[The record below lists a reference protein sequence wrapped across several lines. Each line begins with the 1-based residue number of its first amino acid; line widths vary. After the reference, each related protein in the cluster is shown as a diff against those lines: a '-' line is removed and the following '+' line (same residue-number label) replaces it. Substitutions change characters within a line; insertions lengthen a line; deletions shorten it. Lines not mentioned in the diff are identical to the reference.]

1 MSLRHPFEW
10 LPLSDRKRALLGV
23 FVFTV
28 LVGAGLQ
35 VIGQPLK
42 TEDSPKGIVS
52 FQLAGEIA
60 RSNAIVASWGPEG
73 RVNAGLNLGLNYLF
87 LVAYGIC
94 LSLACVLLTTR
105 FSERNTVMFRLGI
118 FFAWATIGAALL
130 DAMEN
135 YALIRI
141 LLGTQLDLWPLV
153 ARWCAIPKF
162 LILISGLTYVVLG
175 YFFLRVMTIRNR

>member
-52 FQLAGEIA
+52 F
-60 RSNAIVASWGPEG
+60 
-73 RVNAGLNLGLNYLF
+73 
-87 LVAYGIC
+87 
-94 LSLACVLLTTR
+94 
-105 FSERNTVMFRLGI
+105 
-118 FFAWATIGAALL
+118 
-130 DAMEN
+130 
-135 YALIRI
+135 
-141 LLGTQLDLWPLV
+141 
-153 ARWCAIPKF
+153 
-162 LILISGLTYVVLG
+162 
-175 YFFLRVMTIRNR
+175 

>member
-1 MSLRHPFEW
+1 
-10 LPLSDRKRALLGV
+10 
-23 FVFTV
+23 
-28 LVGAGLQ
+28 
-35 VIGQPLK
+35 
-42 TEDSPKGIVS
+42 
-52 FQLAGEIA
+52 
-60 RSNAIVASWGPEG
+60 
-73 RVNAGLNLGLNYLF
+73 
-87 LVAYGIC
+87 
-94 LSLACVLLTTR
+94 
-105 FSERNTVMFRLGI
+105 MFRLGI

-162 LILISGLTYVVLG
+162 LILISGLTYVVLV

>member
-1 MSLRHPFEW
+1 ML
-10 LPLSDRKRALLGV
+10 
-23 FVFTV
+23 
-28 LVGAGLQ
+28 LVGAGMQ
-35 VIGQPLK
+35 VIAQPLK
-42 TEDSPKGIVS
+42 SEDSPKGIVS

-60 RSNAIVASWGPEG
+60 RSNAIVESWGPAG
-73 RVNAGLNLGLNYLF
+73 RVNAGLNLGLDYLF
-87 LVAYGIC
+87 LVSYGIC

-162 LILISGLTYVVLG
+162 LILISGLAYVVLG
-175 YFFLRVMTIRNR
+175 YFFLRVTTIRNR